1 MSRNKRA
8 HTIHPD
14 VHVHQH
20 SFSLETITGRSD
32 PNAPETAFVDRSS
45 DDHRR
50 HYREPI
56 PFEPP
61 SPLKRSRLESN
72 AAVEGRPAT
81 QGLATATQNTV
92 PSETYRMDLPDDDDP
107 AQPQLEPSTAGVNV
121 IKPSDPAL
129 HRFRSNRDRY
139 SARMLRRDGRLGA
152 NETVCPLC
160 KNTDNGAPL
169 IRCKDCFGD
178 QSICAT
184 CCVDRHAENPL
195 HRVEWLISPSILIV
209 ALSSQ
214 QWNGSHFQIV
224 SLKSLSLRVQLG
236 HPPRTRCP
244 SAPSTPATAKTV
256 SFAGPPEEQLL
267 TAGWFPATDIRT
279 RTCTTFACMDLFV
292 LSTQQS
298 KTTIYNFYKML
309 EKLSDNSGGPVAY
322 RYHAFLRMCREYPH
336 LLMLKRA
343 GVFHEPGGVGGT
355 QPGRCAIKCPCCP
368 RPGVNLPEGWEN
380 ASPEDA
386 FLYIIFLVL
395 NACFRLKRR
404 MVSSELKDPSLG
416 PGWSYMVESK
426 PYRAYLLTVTDQK
439 EMSTCSGLAALD
451 YANTKFAKGYSS
463 TGVGMG
469 VCARHEFVQPNGVGD
484 LQKGERYANMDY
496 IFASILRHVESR
508 LMKIVSYDIVC
519 QWWQNLKSRIS
530 HLPPLVRFRVV
541 MAIFRFVIPKLHIH
555 AHTMACQ
562 LAFSLN
568 LVPGS
573 AQTDGEGIERP
584 WANIGG
590 VASSMREMTPGSREE
605 VLNNHWGFWNW
616 QKLLALADRI
626 RTRLDRAK
634 VEYAAQLEAFTVFSM
649 EQDEH
654 VAGWLEMVDAFEADG
669 KKKNPYEVTMRSL
682 TEAQVL
688 LKLEEQ
694 ESQRLTTVPAIHRV
708 SPSAFVAAG
717 LEVEEQQRRVRLQA
731 DLKKAQTTAQQIDLV
746 GLWRDLSR
754 NIRRLRT
761 LQATY
766 TPAALLALVTRD
778 VPDEEQVETEPLF
791 LPSALSTAARQ
802 LEPVKD
808 LAEKEEELRRAQC
821 GMALVTLRN
830 QLHIK
835 SRLLTY
841 KQLQSRNQGA
851 NTRARGIVTRNE
863 GQIRLHS
870 EKYQMARDAI
880 RRLCEGDLSKVNLRA
895 LRQEDIRCMED
906 AEDLKRDGEK
916 CQRQTERRLQ
926 RESEL
931 RAQGELPPLTAEERE
946 SAKRSG
952 GENAYAHVRRWREEL
967 RLLEE
972 EARRLPISLEF
983 EAKQWEE
990 RVRMV
995 RVGLI
1000 PFDEAE
1006 GAIAYGV
1013 KQAAMFRR
1021 IAERV
1026 PVTMTEVRLG
1036 RGKRRRRIDWEGMD
1050 VDGGQHEEDEV
1061 GADDVDAEL
1070 DDLRGNES
1078 DEEHI
1083 LGGGLDDD

>member
-1 MSRNKRA
+1 
-8 HTIHPD
+8 
-14 VHVHQH
+14 
-20 SFSLETITGRSD
+20 
-32 PNAPETAFVDRSS
+32 
-45 DDHRR
+45 
-50 HYREPI
+50 
-56 PFEPP
+56 
-61 SPLKRSRLESN
+61 
-72 AAVEGRPAT
+72 
-81 QGLATATQNTV
+81 
-92 PSETYRMDLPDDDDP
+92 
-107 AQPQLEPSTAGVNV
+107 
-121 IKPSDPAL
+121 
-129 HRFRSNRDRY
+129 
-139 SARMLRRDGRLGA
+139 
-152 NETVCPLC
+152 
-160 KNTDNGAPL
+160 
-169 IRCKDCFGD
+169 
-178 QSICAT
+178 
-184 CCVDRHAENPL
+184 
-195 HRVEWLISPSILIV
+195 
-209 ALSSQ
+209 
-214 QWNGSHFQIV
+214 
-224 SLKSLSLRVQLG
+224 
-236 HPPRTRCP
+236 
-244 SAPSTPATAKTV
+244 
-256 SFAGPPEEQLL
+256 
-267 TAGWFPATDIRT
+267 
-279 RTCTTFACMDLFV
+279 
-292 LSTQQS
+292 
-298 KTTIYNFYKML
+298 
-309 EKLSDNSGGPVAY
+309 
-322 RYHAFLRMCREYPH
+322 
-336 LLMLKRA
+336 
-343 GVFHEPGGVGGT
+343 
-355 QPGRCAIKCPCCP
+355 
-368 RPGVNLPEGWEN
+368 
-380 ASPEDA
+380 
-386 FLYIIFLVL
+386 
-395 NACFRLKRR
+395 
-404 MVSSELKDPSLG
+404 
-416 PGWSYMVESK
+416 
-426 PYRAYLLTVTDQK
+426 
-439 EMSTCSGLAALD
+439 
-451 YANTKFAKGYSS
+451 
-463 TGVGMG
+463 
-469 VCARHEFVQPNGVGD
+469 
-484 LQKGERYANMDY
+484 MDY
-496 IFASILRHVESR
+496 IFTSILRHVESR

-519 QWWQNLKSRIS
+519 QWWRNLKSRIS

-590 VASSMREMTPGSREE
+590 VASSTREMTPGSREE

-669 KKKNPYEVTMRSL
+669 KKKNPYEVTMRGL

-717 LEVEEQQRRVRLQA
+717 LKVEEQQRRVCLQA

-746 GLWRDLSR
+746 GLRRDLSR

-808 LAEKEEELRRAQC
+808 LAETEEELRRAQC

-851 NTRARGIVTRNE
+851 NTRAQGIVTRNE

-880 RRLCEGDLSKVNLRA
+880 RQLCEGNLSKVNLRA
-895 LRQEDIRCMED
+895 LWQEDIRCMED

-916 CQRQTERRLQ
+916 RQRQTEHRLQ

-946 SAKRSG
+946 SARRSG
-952 GENAYAHVRRWREEL
+952 GENVREVSWIWTGTGMTGSDAEMREALRIEWCKAYARVWRWREEL

-972 EARRLPISLEF
+972 EARRLLISLEF